1 MTKSTPPFSG
11 CSSLIKFVCDGQR
24 GLLGYTQSLAAER
37 DILKLED
44 HLAKQMINTLKQ
56 QLEECK
62 ESNKKLQT
70 QLKQARKKNTMLG
83 DRQRESSLKN
93 IEALRRGGGGR
104 SRENQSSKVHVAYY
118 LLSWCYSLLIC
129 YSLLLFFCCY
139 SLLGCYCTLSSC

>member
-1 MTKSTPPFSG
+1 MRQDQKKHIDLWTDGRLYPVDPMTKSTPPFSG

-24 GLLGYTQSLAAER
+24 GLLGYTQSLATER

-70 QLKQARKKNTMLG
+70 QLKQAIKKNTMLG
-83 DRQRESSLKN
+83 DRQRERSLKN
-93 IEALRRGGGGR
+93 IEALRRGGGGC
-104 SRENQSSKVHVAYY
+104 SRRIRAARYT
-118 LLSWCYSLLIC
+118 LLIVC
-129 YSLLLFFCCY
+129 
-139 SLLGCYCTLSSC
+139 